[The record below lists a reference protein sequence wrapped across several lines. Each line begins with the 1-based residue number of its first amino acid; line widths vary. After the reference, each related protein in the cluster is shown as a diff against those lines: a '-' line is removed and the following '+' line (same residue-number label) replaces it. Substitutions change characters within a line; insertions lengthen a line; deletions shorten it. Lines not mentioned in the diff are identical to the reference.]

1 MRGAI
6 FDLDGLL
13 IDSERLWQKTW
24 YELAAE
30 MGQTLADTFPG
41 DMCGSGGEHTLAVIR
56 AYYHTDDPMAV
67 MRECTER
74 VHRMEEQG
82 VPLKRGVET
91 ILRGLRSEGYRIA
104 VASSSPMDMIER
116 NLRANG
122 VREYFDALTSGSE
135 VEHCK
140 PEPDIFLLA
149 AKRLG
154 VPPEECYVFED
165 SLNGVEA
172 GWRAGCRAV
181 MIPDMVKPTQ
191 YARKNCFGIYGDLA
205 EAWGCIKKE
214 AEPLF

>member
-6 FDLDGLL
+6 FDMDGLL

-24 YELAAE
+24 HELAAE
-30 MGQTLADTFPG
+30 MGLTLADTFPG
-41 DMCGSGGEHTLAVIR
+41 DMCGTGGEHTLAVIR
-56 AYYHTDDPMAV
+56 AYYHVDDPGSLL
-67 MRECTER
+67 RTCTER
-74 VHRMEEQG
+74 VRRLQGEG

-122 VREYFDALTSGSE
+122 IREYFDALTSGSE

-154 VPPEECYVFED
+154 LPPEECYVFED

-172 GWRAGCRAV
+172 GWRALCRAV
-181 MIPDMVKPTQ
+181 MIPDLMKPT
-191 YARKNCFGIYGDLA
+191 ARARERCFGIYGDLA
-205 EAWGCIKKE
+205 EAWEHIK
-214 AEPLF
+214 A

>member
-6 FDLDGLL
+6 FDMDGLL
-13 IDSERLWQKTW
+13 IDSEQLWQKTW

-30 MGQTLADTFPG
+30 MGLTLADTFPS
-41 DMCGSGGEHTLAVIR
+41 DMCGTGGEQTRAVIR
-56 AYYHTDDPMAV
+56 TYYHVDDPEAV
-67 MRECTER
+67 LRECTER
-74 VHRMEEQG
+74 VHRLQQKG
-82 VPLKRGVET
+82 VPLKRGVRT
-91 ILRGLRSEGYRIA
+91 ILRGLRSKDYRIA
-104 VASSSPMDMIER
+104 VASSSPMNMIEQ

-135 VEHCK
+135 VERGK

-149 AKRLG
+149 AERLG

-181 MIPDMVKPTQ
+181 MIPDLIKPTER
-191 YARKNCFGIYGDLA
+191 AREHSFGIYGDLA
-205 EAWGCIKKE
+205 EAWEHIKM
-214 AEPLF
+214 